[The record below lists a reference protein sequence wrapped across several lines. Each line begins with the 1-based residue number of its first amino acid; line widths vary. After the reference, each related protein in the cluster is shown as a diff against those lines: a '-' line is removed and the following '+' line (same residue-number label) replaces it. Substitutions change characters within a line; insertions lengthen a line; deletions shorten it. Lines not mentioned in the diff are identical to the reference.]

1 MYILETNDGIKK
13 RIEVFYNHM
22 KQSETVN
29 QALREMELCGTVPEY
44 ESLIKFVEDTW
55 QDVKRRDYFRT
66 RDAACMYAYINDKL
80 SHFCGDFIDP
90 DKYELLMLYISFR
103 ALVFYKEDFDYD
115 PYMSNITINDEW
127 FGDYHLTHGKYEK
140 FELSEYESYLYYYV
154 KDLRIPR
161 LCFFNERFTYP
172 MLTKSV
178 DGQEKV
184 VMELTPYSINTI
196 EDIAAKTLGDVLVLG
211 LRMGYYSYLVSLK
224 AKVKSVT
231 IIENDQTLI
240 DMFETL
246 ILPQFKKAQKIKIIK
261 ADAFDYI
268 SELEDGNYRHC
279 FVDNMEDKNDV
290 ETYFKMKAL
299 CKRFKKTKFFYNFE
313 PEFVY
318 KMREQV
324 FAEIVKEANKIFEG
338 ELSSLK
344 LAEPWGND
352 MPYSKKYLEKVCREV
367 KIEDPIAVI
376 SYCQPKYVLKF
387 INKVRL

>member
-1 MYILETNDGIKK
+1 MNTRSLVKYNISLFPACQPISAVFRAFSGQPGALPDAFPDDAVRLRRLCRLAEIDDGVLRLLRLLGRGDAEHDALSAVRLEEFLAD
-13 RIEVFYNHM
+13 
-22 KQSETVN
+22 
-29 QALREMELCGTVPEY
+29 
-44 ESLIKFVEDTW
+44 
-55 QDVKRRDYFRT
+55 
-66 RDAACMYAYINDKL
+66 
-80 SHFCGDFIDP
+80 FCGDLDP
-90 DKYELLMLYISFR
+90 VALLQVARAVKARRISQELHVLR
-103 ALVFYKEDFDYD
+103 AAGHRHAAG
-115 PYMSNITINDEW
+115 DEHILREVA
-127 FGDYHLTHGKYEK
+127 GLQ
-140 FELSEYESYLYYYV
+140 
-154 KDLRIPR
+154 DLAG
-161 LCFFNERFTYP
+161 
-172 MLTKSV
+172 V
-178 DGQEKV
+178 
-184 VMELTPYSINTI
+184 
-196 EDIAAKTLGDVLVLG
+196 GDVLVLG

-268 SELEDGNYRHC
+268 SELEDGKYRHC

-344 LAEPWGND
+344 LAEPWGDD